1 MARNQQPLTLPAQ
14 AGAVKITEAQL
25 ASFGIPLGDSRGIL
39 ESYGPWQIPVRYTA
53 PVVSSVWGE
62 HSFRET
68 ITLHGSRT
76 LYNLKESGYCLEGT
90 VSVGGHKRRGF
101 TSSEL
106 WELPD
111 GRLIETA
118 TIHLCAA

>member
-1 MARNQQPLTLPAQ
+1 M
-14 AGAVKITEAQL
+14 EH
-25 ASFGIPLGDSRGIL
+25 
-39 ESYGPWQIPVRYTA
+39 YGPWQIPIRYTA
-53 PVVSSVWGE
+53 LVVSSVWGE
-62 HSFRET
+62 HNFRET
-68 ITLHGSRT
+68 ITLHGYRT
-76 LYNLKESGYCLEGT
+76 LYNLKQSGHCLKGT
-90 VSVGGHKRRGF
+90 VSVGGYKRRGF